1 MGGASAGIGGVG
13 AFVMI
18 TPAMFL
24 HLSQGGSE
32 GSPKRE
38 REGSNGT
45 IIYGYKISMVQLF

>member
-32 GSPKRE
+32 GSPDRE